1 MSTLFM
7 QAGGGLF
14 NGAAGLPLL
23 AAIEN
28 PFPKFGVNW
37 YDLTSQA
44 VAFLII
50 AWILNKF
57 VFKTVMK
64 SVADRRREAEE
75 AAANNE
81 RARRELQA
89 VEEARKEVL
98 HKAQEQAERF
108 VSEAKANVAE
118 LLNQEKIRCELLGT
132 EMLAKAREDA
142 LLDQA
147 RLKTELRAELASMI
161 VNLTAKL
168 AQMNLT
174 AEDRDR
180 LLQAA
185 IKEIAAEPSQE
196 K

>member
-7 QAGGGLF
+7 QAGNGLF

-28 PFPKFGVNW
+28 PLPKFGVNW
-37 YDLTSQA
+37 ADFISQCC
-44 VAFLII
+44 AFLII

-64 SVADRRREAEE
+64 MVADRRREAEE

-81 RARRELQA
+81 RTRRELQA
-89 VEEARKEVL
+89 AEEARKEVL
-98 HKAQEQAERF
+98 HKAHEQAERV

-118 LLNQEKIRCELLGT
+118 LLEQEKIRCEQLGN

-142 LLDQA
+142 QLDQA
-147 RLKTELRAELASMI
+147 RLKTELKTEIATMV

-174 AEDRDR
+174 PADRER
-180 LLQAA
+180 LLQSAVS
-185 IKEIAAEPSQE
+185 EITSSAQE
-196 K
+196 

>member
-1 MSTLFM
+1 MSTLFI
-7 QAGGGLF
+7 
-14 NGAAGLPLL
+14 L

-37 YDLTSQA
+37 YDFVSQA
-44 VAFLII
+44 IAFLII

-64 SVADRRREAEE
+64 TVADRQKEAEE

-89 VEEARKEVL
+89 TEAARKEVL
-98 HKAQEQAERF
+98 HKAQEQADRV
-108 VSEAKANVAE
+108 VSETKANVAE
-118 LLNQEKIRCELLGT
+118 LLNQEKIRCELLGN

-147 RLKTELRAELASMI
+147 RLKTELKAEIAMMV

-168 AQMNLT
+168 AQMNLS
-174 AEDRDR
+174 AADRDR
-180 LLQAA
+180 LLQSA
-185 IKEIAAEPSQE
+185 INKIAAPSQE
-196 K
+196 

>member
-7 QAGGGLF
+7 QAGNGLF
-14 NGAAGLPLL
+14 GGAAGFPLL
-23 AAIEN
+23 AVIEN
-28 PFPKFGVNW
+28 PLPKFGVNW
-37 YDLTSQA
+37 YDFTSQA
-44 VAFLII
+44 IAFLII

-64 SVADRRREAEE
+64 MVADRRKEAEE

-98 HKAQEQAERF
+98 HKAQEQAEKV

-118 LLNQEKIRCELLGT
+118 LLDQEKIRCELLGT

-142 LLDQA
+142 QLDQA
-147 RLKTELRAELASMI
+147 RLKTELRAELATMI

-174 AEDRDR
+174 AADRDR
-180 LLQAA
+180 LLQSA
-185 IKEIAAEPSQE
+185 IKEIAAEPAQE

>member
-7 QAGGGLF
+7 QAGNGLF
-14 NGAAGLPLL
+14 NGAVGIPLL
-23 AAIEN
+23 AAMEN
-28 PFPKFGVNW
+28 PLPKFGVNW
-37 YDLTSQA
+37 YDFTSQA
-44 VAFLII
+44 IAFLII

-64 SVADRRREAEE
+64 TVADRRKEAEE
-75 AAANNE
+75 ASANNE

-98 HKAQEQAERF
+98 HKAQEQAERV

-118 LLNQEKIRCELLGT
+118 LLEQEKVRCESLGT
-132 EMLAKAREDA
+132 EMMAKAREEA
-142 LLDQA
+142 RLDQA
-147 RLKTELRAELASMI
+147 RLKTELKAELATMI

-174 AEDRDR
+174 PADRDR

-185 IKEIAAEPSQE
+185 IKEIGVTPQD
-196 K
+196 

>member
-7 QAGGGLF
+7 QTGGELF
-14 NGAAGLPLL
+14 HGAAGLPLL

-28 PFPKFGVNW
+28 PLPRFGVNW
-37 YDLTSQA
+37 YDFTSL
-44 VAFLII
+44 VIAFLII

-64 SVADRRREAEE
+64 MVAERRKEAEE
-75 AAANNE
+75 TAANNE

-98 HKAQEQAERF
+98 HKAHEQAEQV
-108 VSEAKANVAE
+108 VSTAKANAAE
-118 LLNQEKIRCELLGT
+118 LLEQEKIRCELAGN

-142 LLDQA
+142 QLDQA
-147 RLKTELRAELASMI
+147 RLKTELRAELAAMI
-161 VNLTAKL
+161 VSLTAKL

-174 AEDRDR
+174 TADRDR

-185 IKEIAAEPSQE
+185 IKEMAAPPQE
-196 K
+196 